1 MACACKVNTQ
11 INKIQ
16 EKYGVSKPTVKTNI
30 KGQISIFF
38 KNLLLLLMCLPLCP
52 LILLYIIVRKCFTNK
67 PISISRFIKL
77 KKNVRI

>member
-16 EKYGVSKPTVKTNI
+16 EKYGVNEPTVKTNI

-38 KNLLLLLMCLPLCP
+38 KNLAGLPPQISFSGIFLATTEPAATTAPCP
-52 LILLYIIVRKCFTNK
+52 IFVPDIIVA
-67 PISISRFIKL
+67 P
-77 KKNVRI
+77 